1 MFHFLIK
8 HLRGWFKRSEKI
20 DETPVVNEA
29 PTFIDQNNEV
39 PPPGFGHILITVCND
54 GDFTVATD
62 ISETTEECAEVTG
75 MILHMINSGLMAN
88 IFLQSLNLWA
98 ETPKQ
103 KVFMAQVIESWK
115 GLYDEESSDKS
126 KNTTNNL
133 AVDPSDVFGLKSLKE

>member
-1 MFHFLIK
+1 MIHFFVK
-8 HLRGWFKRSEKI
+8 HLRGWFKRPKSE
-20 DETPVVNEA
+20 DSPNS
-29 PTFIDQNNEV
+29 IDQDNEV

-62 ISETTEECAEVTG
+62 IVETTEECAEVTG
-75 MILHMINSGLMAN
+75 MILHMINSGLMAD

-103 KVFMAQVIESWK
+103 KVFMAQAIERWK
-115 GLYDEESSDKS
+115 SLYDEESSDKS